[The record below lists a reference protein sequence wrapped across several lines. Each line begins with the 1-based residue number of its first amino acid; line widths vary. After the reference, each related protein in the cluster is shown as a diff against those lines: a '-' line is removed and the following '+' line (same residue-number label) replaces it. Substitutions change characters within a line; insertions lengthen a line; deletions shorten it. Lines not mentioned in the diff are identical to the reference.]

1 MYAIVVG
8 LEIKPEHR
16 QDFIKAALRDGHDSS
31 ISEPG
36 TRRFELLQD
45 ESNPNRFYLGEAYED
60 KAAFETHA
68 NGPYFQAFAAAVSGY
83 YVQKPTWLARG
94 TLISSSDVT

>member
-16 QDFIKAALRDGHDSS
+16 QDFIKAALQDGQDSS
-31 ISEPG
+31 LNEPG

-45 ESNPNRFYLGEAYED
+45 ESNPNRFYLSEAYED
-60 KAAFETHA
+60 KAAFEAHA
-68 NGPYFQAFAAAVSGY
+68 NGPYFQAFVAAVSGY
-83 YVQKPTWLARG
+83 YAKKPMWLARG
-94 TLISSSDVT
+94 RLISSSDVA

>member
-1 MYAIVVG
+1 MYTIVVG

-16 QDFIKAALRDGHDSS
+16 QDFIKAALQDGHDSS
-31 ISEPG
+31 LNEPG

-45 ESNPNRFYLGEAYED
+45 ESNPNRFYLSEAYED
-60 KAAFETHA
+60 KAAFEAHA